1 MSWLPPA
8 TPEEMAQ
15 PGWEQRRNAEWN
27 ARRAEWVR
35 SMEDAGFRVKL
46 KRVNRKGRPDPGSL
60 DAVEEEN
67 G

>member
-1 MSWLPPA
+1 MTYLPPI
-8 TPEEMAQ
+8 TPEEVADEKWPQ
-15 PGWEQRRNAEWN
+15 NRNDAWYGK
-27 ARRAEWVR
+27 RAEWVR
-35 SMEDAGFRVKL
+35 AMEDAGFRVKL